1 MVDRLLQLR
10 DEIAVIDYQ
19 ILKLIAKRLQLA
31 QQAGKIKLDRRQPI
45 AVANIERQ
53 VIKRNRA
60 IAKELKLPVALVD
73 QLTMLLIDH
82 ATKVQQR

>member
-19 ILKLIAKRLQLA
+19 ILKLIVKRLQLA
-31 QQAGKIKLDRRQPI
+31 QQAGKIKLDRQQPI

-73 QLTMLLIDH
+73 QLTMLLIDY